1 MKQCLL
7 ILCLLIVI
15 LKLEAQK
22 SEIDYKNVFGEDYIA
37 AERYISDNPWIISSL
52 EKENINS
59 EFAIAIV
66 FPEII
71 RYSAILNII
80 ESSALKTLYI
90 QNGEKYADFSIGY
103 FQMKPSFAETVENIN
118 NKILLKSGRET
129 GVFNTQKTVSA
140 RKARILR
147 LDNEKWQLRYLIL
160 FIKIM
165 DAKFSKFT
173 FADETEKLRFYATA
187 YNFGFTSDFATIKKQ
202 INFCTFYTGLFSN
215 LESKYY
221 CYSDISAFYYKSLKP

>member
-1 MKQCLL
+1 MKQYLL
-7 ILCLLIVI
+7 ILSLLTAI

-37 AERYISDNPWIISSL
+37 AESYISDNPWIISSL
-52 EKENINS
+52 EKENINP

-103 FQMKPSFAETVENIN
+103 FQMKPSFAETVETIH
-118 NKILLKSGRET
+118 NKILLNTGRKIGT
-129 GVFNTQKTVSA
+129 FNTQKTVSA

-173 FADETEKLRFYATA
+173 FADETEKLRFYAAA
-187 YNFGFTSDFATIKKQ
+187 YNFGFTSDFATIKKH
-202 INFCTFYTGLFSN
+202 INSCTFYTGLFPNS
-215 LESKYY
+215 ESKYY
-221 CYSDISAFYYKSLKP
+221 CYSDISAYYYRSVKP